1 MDTIRPVRIA
11 SSPRRRHDG
20 RVQRVSADFGLLRR
34 LDLMAVD
41 DQDARRVVSAICA
54 AWGIPEPVLRF
65 HARRSP
71 FTAACEPPAQDT
83 DVPVKGRGAAPGS
96 GGRGRYEHG
105 ALRLGRTVTLM
116 TLAHE
121 LGHHAVHHLDPP
133 ATPAHGNVWIGR
145 FDEAAAVID
154 GMLPT

>member
-1 MDTIRPVRIA
+1 MDAIRPARVA

-34 LDLMAVD
+34 LDLLTVD
-41 DQDARRVVSAICA
+41 EDDARRVVSAVCA
-54 AWGIPEPVLRF
+54 TWGIPAPVLRF

-71 FTAACEPPAQDT
+71 FTAACEPPATSADA
-83 DVPVKGRGAAPGS
+83 PAKGRGAAPGTV
-96 GGRGRYEHG
+96 GAGRYEHG

-133 ATPAHGNVWIGR
+133 STPAHGNVWIGR
-145 FDEAAAVID
+145 FDEAAAVIGD
-154 GMLPT
+154 MLPA